1 MYTEPWMKKKT
12 VQIYQSKHRPAVP
25 LPIFFRNISNK
36 ITFPTIWLI
45 SEAYS
50 RLPQKFMIKRFA
62 TVVYNY
68 YSKALQL
75 IYLRE
80 YHVRLCFPITKNGK
94 NNLATEKR
102 FKETILEKKMK
113 PSTESW
119 KLYLRVYFHTINF
132 KFLCSVNPSLRTK
145 HANRDFFAKT
155 FFKHS

>member
-1 MYTEPWMKKKT
+1 M
-12 VQIYQSKHRPAVP
+12 QIYQSKHRPAVP

-80 YHVRLCFPITKNGK
+80 YYVRLCFPITKNGK
-94 NNLATEKR
+94 NNLTTEKR
-102 FKETILEKKMK
+102 FTETTLEKK
-113 PSTESW
+113 
-119 KLYLRVYFHTINF
+119 
-132 KFLCSVNPSLRTK
+132 
-145 HANRDFFAKT
+145 
-155 FFKHS
+155 